1 LECGETIIEDE
12 WCLVVWEMNNH
23 QQSKRRRERLGERLR
38 ERERG
43 REVCAVCA
51 VFPPTVQMRSDL
63 REE

>member
-1 LECGETIIEDE
+1 MFGCVGDE
-12 WCLVVWEMNNH
+12 QPSTKQE
-23 QQSKRRRERLGERLR
+23 KEREVGREVER